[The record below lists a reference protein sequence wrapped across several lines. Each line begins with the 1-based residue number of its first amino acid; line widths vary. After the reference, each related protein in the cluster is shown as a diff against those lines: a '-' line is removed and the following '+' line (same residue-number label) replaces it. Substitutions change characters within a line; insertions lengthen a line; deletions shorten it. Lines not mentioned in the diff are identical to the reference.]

1 MLNTIISSLVE
12 FFGPLGN
19 PAWWV
24 LGAFVVSIF
33 LARWASAIRTLL
45 PFIGAGT
52 IAALLLWALTNL
64 GIIEFHSPKPKEPA
78 VSASRA

>member
-1 MLNTIISSLVE
+1 MLNTIITTLVE

-24 LGAFVVSIF
+24 LGGFVVSIF

-52 IAALLLWALTNL
+52 IAALLLWAMNSL
-64 GIIEFHSPKPKEPA
+64 GIIEFHAPKTKET
-78 VSASRA
+78 VSSSRA

>member
-1 MLNTIISSLVE
+1 MDTIIVKLIE

-52 IAALLLWALTNL
+52 IIGLILWVL
-64 GIIEFHSPKPKEPA
+64 
-78 VSASRA
+78 VSLKILVINI

>member
-1 MLNTIISSLVE
+1 MLSSIISSLVE

-24 LGAFVVSIF
+24 LGAFVISIF

-52 IAALLLWALTNL
+52 IAALILWVLSSL
-64 GIIEFHSPKPKEPA
+64 GIIEFHSPNPKEPA
-78 VSASRA
+78 VSVSRA

>member
-1 MLNTIISSLVE
+1 MLNTIISTLIE
-12 FFGPLGN
+12 FFGPMGN

-24 LGAFVVSIF
+24 LGAFVFSIF

-52 IAALLLWALTNL
+52 VIALTLWALVNL
-64 GIIEFHSPKPKEPA
+64 GVIDFHAPKPKET
-78 VSASRA
+78 VSSSRA

>member
-1 MLNTIISSLVE
+1 MLQVIISSLSE
-12 FFGPLGN
+12 FFGPMGN

-24 LGAFVVSIF
+24 LGAFVFSVF
-33 LARWASAIRTLL
+33 LARWASSIRTLL

-52 IAALLLWALTNL
+52 IIALLLWVMTNL
-64 GIIEFHSPKPKEPA
+64 GIIEFHTPKPKDPA